1 MAWSP
6 ILLLWLYVWVW
17 SLGARE
23 AMDTLSNWVVPAAA
37 LAVAVAGG
45 VWAILHPGRGLAER
59 LTGTYLVP
67 R

>member
-1 MAWSP
+1 
-6 ILLLWLYVWVW
+6 
-17 SLGARE
+17 
-23 AMDTLSNWVVPAAA
+23 MDAFSIWQVPAAA

-45 VWAILHPGRGLAER
+45 VWVILHPGRGLAER